1 MNNST
6 FGIENDQKLSLKR
19 VLLSSRQI
27 LHTPVAENEH
37 LHWYS

>member
-27 LHTPVAENEH
+27 LHAPGTKNDH
-37 LHWYS
+37 